1 MHNQEYEKSQLTENV
16 ERTEAEENKK
26 ITTAQ
31 SNSLAKR
38 YSNSQKEGTKSILVA
53 FQDNFGR

>member
-31 SNSLAKR
+31 NNSLAKR
-38 YSNSQKEGTKSILVA
+38 YSKNQKEGTKTILEA
-53 FQDNFGR
+53 FQNNFGR